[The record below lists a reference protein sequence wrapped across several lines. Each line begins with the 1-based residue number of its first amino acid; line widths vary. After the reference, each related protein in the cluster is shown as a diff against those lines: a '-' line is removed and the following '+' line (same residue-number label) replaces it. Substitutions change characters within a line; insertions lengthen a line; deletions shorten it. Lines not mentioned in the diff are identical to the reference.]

1 ELAKSYLQ
9 IAVDLD
15 GEDVIYLTNLAFLH
29 LASGEF
35 AESREL
41 LEKART
47 IDPEDPQL
55 KYLMEEYQKSTG
67 DKIGDIISEE
77 VYSDDELA
85 ALKDSRINNGI
96 PYREI

>member
-1 ELAKSYLQ
+1 
-9 IAVDLD
+9 
-15 GEDVIYLTNLAFLH
+15 
-29 LASGEF
+29 
-35 AESREL
+35 
-41 LEKART
+41 
-47 IDPEDPQL
+47 
-55 KYLMEEYQKSTG
+55 MEEYQKSTG